1 MIEAPAATATV
12 PAPGGAPAGTL
23 TAQELAARHGLVR
36 PGARPSLRSY
46 LRLLWGRRH
55 FVLAYTQARL
65 LTMYSGAR
73 LGQLWKLLTPV
84 LNIAVYY
91 LIFGVLL
98 KQKHNTG
105 SGNYISFLCIGI
117 FVFTYTRESVTTGGK
132 SVADRLDLIR
142 AVQFPRACL
151 PLAAVLVQLEQL
163 VMSLLVVGV
172 IVLATGEPLT
182 AKWLMMV
189 PALALQTL
197 FNTGLAMILARVVA
211 TVRDLGE
218 VVPFVMRTWMYTC
231 GVMYSINKVT
241 AHAPRVVAE
250 ALQLNP
256 GAVYIELVRGALLS
270 SYPKLP
276 GWTWGVAAGWAVASL
291 LVGFVWF
298 WKAEDRYGRG

>member
-1 MIEAPAATATV
+1 MIEAPVATATV
-12 PAPGGAPAGTL
+12 PPPGGAPGDIP
-23 TAQELAARHGLVR
+23 TAQELAAHYGLVR
-36 PGARPSLRSY
+36 PGARPALPSY

-65 LTMYSGAR
+65 LTMYTGAR
-73 LGQLWKLLTPV
+73 LGQLWKLLTPI

-91 LIFGVLL
+91 LIFGILL

-132 SVADRLDLIR
+132 SVSDRLDLIR

-163 VMSLLVVGV
+163 VMSLLVVAV
-172 IVLATGEPLT
+172 IVLGTGEPLT
-182 AKWLMMV
+182 VHWLLV
-189 PALALQTL
+189 LPALAVQTL

-231 GVMYSINKVT
+231 GVMYSIDKVT
-241 AHAPRVVAE
+241 AHAPKVVAT
-250 ALQLNP
+250 ALKLNP
-256 GAVYIELVRGALLS
+256 GAVYIELIRGALLK
-270 SYPKLP
+270 SYPSP
-276 GWTWGVAAGWAVASL
+276 GLFTWGLAGGWAVVSL
-291 LVGFVWF
+291 LMGFVWF